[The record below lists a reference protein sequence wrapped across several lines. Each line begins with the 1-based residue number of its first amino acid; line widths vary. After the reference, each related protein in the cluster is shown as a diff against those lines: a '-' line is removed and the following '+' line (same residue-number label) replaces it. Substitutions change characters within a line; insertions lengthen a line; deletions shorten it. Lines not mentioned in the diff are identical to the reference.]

1 MNYKPEDFARCVSNP
16 LLEQCKTCQRNLNN
30 SPFDPDAQRQSWI
43 GPWAGHGLRCA
54 TDPRLLVARA
64 VEAAHGIGAETK
76 HGDGCWSWGPQH
88 YMCAYR
94 ELRRLREAL
103 QDDGK

>member
-1 MNYKPEDFARCVSNP
+1 MTTLTVDQIKGAVHRAGVPYTLAHQPGPSNVP
-16 LLEQCKTCQRNLNN
+16 GGADGEWTLQC
-30 SPFDPDAQRQSWI
+30 AV
-43 GPWAGHGLRCA
+43 
-54 TDPRLLVARA
+54 DPRLLVARA
-64 VEAAHGIGAETK
+64 VEAAHGIGVETK